1 MKRSLTLILISS
13 MIAVILCGCTSS
25 DKEKSSAPE
34 SGASGTSQTSGES
47 SAEESAEDGSGTL
60 SGEEESQGKKYLDTL
75 QIMVDVSDK
84 AISGS
89 GIKPDETKGVFI
101 KTYDEFQKF
110 YSDHKNDYSLENVDS
125 GYGFKEATK
134 DLEKSFF
141 DSYSAMITLQPYDK
155 TQEIEIGDSYTENK
169 TLTMDIYKEQPR
181 APDKTG
187 YKLLLVCLKKDQCG
201 SLTPKLNILPLSEH
215 YSDESDDGVSV
226 ELIHEDSDSPS
237 DNADGK
243 DN

>member
-13 MIAVILCGCTSS
+13 MIAVILCGCSSS
-25 DKEKSSAPE
+25 DKEKSSSPE

-47 SAEESAEDGSGTL
+47 SAEKSQEDGSGEL
-60 SGEEESQGKKYLDTL
+60 SEAEESKGKQYMDTL

-89 GIKPDETKGVFI
+89 ETKPDEKKGYFL
-101 KTYDEFQKF
+101 KTYDEFRKF
-110 YSDHKNDYSLENVDS
+110 YNDHKKEFSLEAVDS
-125 GYGFKEATK
+125 GSGFKEATK

-141 DSYSAMITLQPYDK
+141 DIYSAMITLQPYDK
-155 TQEIEIGDSYTENK
+155 TQEIEIGDSYIENK
-169 TLTMDIYKEQPR
+169 SLTMDIYKEQPR

-187 YKLLLVCLKKDQCG
+187 YKLLLICLKKDQCG